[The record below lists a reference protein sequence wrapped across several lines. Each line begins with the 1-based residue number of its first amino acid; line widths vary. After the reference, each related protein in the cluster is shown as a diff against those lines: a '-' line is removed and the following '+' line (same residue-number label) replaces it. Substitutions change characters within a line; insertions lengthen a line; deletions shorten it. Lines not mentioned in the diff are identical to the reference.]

1 MEIAEKTSEQTTAAG
16 NGVRA
21 WLLPAL
27 ILVSALIVYS
37 RFQPYDQ
44 PSTGDSAPYDYFA
57 QLITRGGVPYRD
69 VVDIKTPLSTYIG
82 AGAIVALK
90 PFGARDVMAI
100 RLAFIALA
108 ALTVCLTFIVARS
121 YLANARIAVM
131 AAAVL
136 MAFDSFGKTNCSGI
150 QPKTPMILFG
160 LISLWA
166 IIKDRPFLAGFAGML
181 SALCWQPGLLFV
193 GAAGLAFSRYLTNWR
208 DGKALRLCAGA
219 ALPLVVMIAYFA
231 ASGALRDFYLWT
243 FHHNYSV
250 YAPHELRTL
259 SEFFKRLGKV
269 MENSYSSERVFFYL
283 SIVGVFLVAARSFI
297 RRRLLECA
305 PRHAL
310 LIAPVVYFLFCAIN
324 LQAGP
329 DLIPLLPFAAI
340 FSSAVFV
347 YWLEHTGGAL
357 WKQESSKGRAIFE
370 YAAFAVF
377 LGAILILKVGDA
389 FFYSAESP
397 TLAEQD
403 AQVAEIMRNIEPG
416 DEIYVHGQIE
426 ALVLSGMTN
435 ASRYVLLGR
444 GKDVYLDYVEPG
456 GFDGWLERLKMRR
469 PRVVALTRLTPVSRR
484 DDFEN
489 WVREDYQEQRGH
501 LFNFYVRK

>member
-1 MEIAEKTSEQTTAAG
+1 MEIAEKTIEQAAPRVR
-16 NGVRA
+16 VRA

-44 PSTGDSAPYDYFA
+44 PSTGDSALYDYFA

-82 AGAIVALK
+82 AASIVALE
-90 PFGARDVMAI
+90 PFGVRDVIAI
-100 RLAFIALA
+100 RFVFIALA
-108 ALTVCLTFIVARS
+108 AMTVLFTFIVARS
-121 YLANARIAVM
+121 YLENARLAVM
-131 AAAVL
+131 SAAVL
-136 MAFDSFGKTNCSGI
+136 MAFDSFGKTNCSGV
-150 QPKTPMILFG
+150 QPKTPMILLG

-166 IIKDRPFLAGFAGML
+166 IIKDRPFLAGLAGML

-208 DGKALRLCAGA
+208 DGKMLKLLAGA
-219 ALPLVVMIAYFA
+219 ALPLVAMILYFA
-231 ASGALRDFYLWT
+231 AQGALRDFYLWT

-259 SEFFKRLGKV
+259 AGFFKRLGRV
-269 MENSYSSERVFFYL
+269 LENSYSTERIFFYL
-283 SIVGVFLVAARSFI
+283 SIVGFLLVAAREFLK
-297 RRRLLECA
+297 RRSLESA

-310 LIAPVVYFLFCAIN
+310 LIAPTVYFLFCAIN

-347 YWLEHTGGAL
+347 YWLEHTGGAMRR
-357 WKQESSKGRAIFE
+357 ESSKGRAIFE
-370 YAAFAVF
+370 HAAFAVF
-377 LGAILILKVGDA
+377 LGAILILKVADA
-389 FFYSAESP
+389 FFYIAESP

-403 AQVAEIMRNIEPG
+403 AQVAEVMRQIEPG

-426 ALVLSGMTN
+426 SLVLSGMTN
-435 ASRYVLLGR
+435 ADKYVLLGR
-444 GKDVYLDYVEPG
+444 GKDVYLDYVEQG

-469 PRVVALTRLTPVSRR
+469 PKVVALTRLAPVSRR
-484 DDFEN
+484 EEIEN
-489 WVREDYQEQRGH
+489 WVREDYTVRQGQ